1 MSGNRLAHRLI
12 SVFVTVAL
20 LGASVLAVLMVVPS
34 LLGYERYVIV
44 SGSMEPT
51 LSVGTVVYDEVVPV
65 DAIAVGDIITFV
77 PPPEFG
83 IDDPVTHRVVQVST
97 VEEGGSHPGER
108 LFRTKGDN
116 NEDVDPWR
124 MVLDGPDQARVEH
137 HVPYVGYFY
146 MALQVRWV
154 QLLVIVVPAI
164 ALVTYILVT
173 LWRVSGDAVREE
185 QAQTATQTVTQTVTQ
200 TDEQDQGDEVT
211 T

>member
-20 LGASVLAVLMVVPS
+20 VGASVLAVLMVVPS

-51 LSVGTVVYDEVVPV
+51 LPVGSVVYDEVVPV
-65 DAIAVGDIITFV
+65 DDIEVGDIITFV

-97 VEEGGSHPGER
+97 VEEDRSHPGER

-116 NEDVDPWR
+116 NEEVDPWR
-124 MVLDGPDQARVEH
+124 MVLDGPDQARVAH

-154 QLLVIVVPAI
+154 QLFLIVIPAI
-164 ALVTYILVT
+164 ALVTYIVVT
-173 LWRVSGDAVREE
+173 LWRVSGEAVQEE
-185 QAQTATQTVTQTVTQ
+185 QARAQEQPQ
-200 TDEQDQGDEVT
+200 TDEQDEVT